1 MEDEEKEKMTE
12 QDRLTG
18 LLRRVS
24 GTGGKVV
31 NDDGTLFG
39 SGTLIYSE
47 LEGSSGLYVG
57 ERKIPLERVVDV
69 CPGNGGYR
77 PTIYLNSN
85 DKPAEAQAN

>member
-1 MEDEEKEKMTE
+1 MTE
-12 QDRLTG
+12 EDKLTG

-57 ERKIPLERVVDV
+57 EKQVPLEAVKDV
-69 CPGNGGYR
+69 GLGFNGYQ
-77 PTIYLNSN
+77 PTIFIDSSH
-85 DKPAEAQAN
+85 KPAEAQAQN